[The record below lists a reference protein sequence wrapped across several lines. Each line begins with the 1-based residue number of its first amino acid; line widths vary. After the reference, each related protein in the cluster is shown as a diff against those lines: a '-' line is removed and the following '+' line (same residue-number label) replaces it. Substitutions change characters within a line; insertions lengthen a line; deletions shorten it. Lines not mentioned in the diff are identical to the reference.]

1 MDALAAEAE
10 GLHDWKFSTSLSAHC
25 FFSGVKCDHE
35 LRVVAIN
42 VSFVPLFGYLPPE
55 IGQLDKLE
63 NLTSLKLLDISHNV
77 FSGQIILPMTKLE
90 VLDVYD
96 NNFRQHTGDL
106 LGV

>member
-1 MDALAAEAE
+1 MIL
-10 GLHDWKFSTSLSAHC
+10 FSQEQN
-25 FFSGVKCDHE
+25 GVNCDQE